1 MYNDLRIIV
10 NNKRIDYIIDINKDK
25 LIIKCNNINSN
36 KLKIYYDNNIYKL
49 IIRNKTYKSDTI
61 NINLTKEEQK
71 EFIFVVGLKD
81 NYLVK
86 TVYKYINELIDKDKL
101 IEEINLFKKYNTNK
115 KYTKDLNNLINKLN
129 NSEEIEN
136 LILNNPNE
144 YIRITN
150 ILINDD
156 TYKKTA
162 KKMTNH
168 ELMLL
173 ITWYISMPKIPNI
186 DQDLFNDLVNDAI
199 NSDNSLENVWRLAMN
214 YDEHGFNYNIVDE
227 FFINS
232 KDAYYLSEYICG
244 VIQVNQEKIVNMLI
258 ESKDKELITEFLNKY
273 IVASNL
279 EDKYV
284 NMLKEYISR

>member
-10 NNKRIDYIIDINKDK
+10 DNKRIDYIIDITKDK
-25 LIIKCNNINSN
+25 LIIKCNDINSD

-49 IIRNKTYKSDTI
+49 IIKAKSYESDTI
-61 NINLTKEEQK
+61 NIDLTKEEQK
-71 EFIFVVGLKD
+71 EFIFIVELKD

-101 IEEINLFKKYNTNK
+101 IEEINLFKKYNN
-115 KYTKDLNNLINKLN
+115 KYTNDLNNLINKLN

-136 LILNNPNE
+136 LILNNQNE

-156 TYKKTA
+156 TYKKTV
-162 KKMTNH
+162 KKMTTH

-173 ITWYISMPKIPNI
+173 ITWYISMTKIPNI

-273 IVASNL
+273 IVTSNL

>member
-10 NNKRIDYIIDINKDK
+10 DNKRIDYIIDITKDK
-25 LIIKCNNINSN
+25 LIIKCNDINSD

-49 IIRNKTYKSDTI
+49 IIKAKSYESDTI
-61 NINLTKEEQK
+61 NIDLTKEEQK
-71 EFIFVVGLKD
+71 EFIFIVELKD

-101 IEEINLFKKYNTNK
+101 IEEINLFKKYNN
-115 KYTKDLNNLINKLN
+115 KYTNDLNNLINKLN

-136 LILNNPNE
+136 LILNNQNE

-162 KKMTNH
+162 KKMTTH

>member
-10 NNKRIDYIIDINKDK
+10 NNKRIDYIIDITKDK
-25 LIIKCNNINSN
+25 LIIKCNDINSD

-49 IIRNKTYKSDTI
+49 IIKAKSYESDTI
-61 NINLTKEEQK
+61 NIDLTKEEQK
-71 EFIFVVGLKD
+71 EFIFIVELKD

-101 IEEINLFKKYNTNK
+101 IEEINLFKKYNN
-115 KYTKDLNNLINKLN
+115 KYTNDLNNLINKLN

-136 LILNNPNE
+136 LILNNQNE

-156 TYKKTA
+156 TYKKTV
-162 KKMTNH
+162 KKMTTH

-173 ITWYISMPKIPNI
+173 ITWYISMTKIPNI

-273 IVASNL
+273 IVTSNL